1 MKAAAGT
8 VGRSIAAGAVWM
20 VAFKLA
26 ERSIGLVSTLILARL
41 LVPADFGLVAMAM
54 AIVAVLE
61 LAGNFGFDHAIIR
74 NPDARREHYDTAWS
88 LTVAHGLLSALVLA
102 ALAIPLARFF
112 NEPRLEAVTY
122 VLAVVAAIQGLQNIG
137 LVMFRKELQFHQD
150 VIFFLGR
157 KVVAFVVTVWM
168 AYTFRNYW
176 ALVGGTLVSR
186 VAGVLIS
193 YAIHPYRPR
202 LCFKATRELLG
213 FSRWIVGNGLVG
225 YLSERGPDY
234 LIGRIAGATSLGVF
248 RIAHELSQLPTTEL
262 MYPIMRAAYP
272 GYSKV
277 AGEREKLKAMYL
289 SVQAAVLLL
298 TLPAAVGLIVLA
310 EPVVLLLLGPK
321 WLDAIPVM
329 RVLGVYGTIKVFQLT
344 NNAVFNVVGK
354 PHLNMNLN
362 ALEAGIALPLL
373 VALMLSGQPLA
384 QASLAYVAAQLV
396 VVPLAMVLLARQLQ
410 LRAVDR
416 MRVTWRPMAGVAVLA
431 LALWPL
437 LQALGPMHGT
447 RDAALAMLALV
458 PTGALAYLGTVFVLW
473 RLSGGPDGPER
484 QFIDIATRRLGLGR
498 ASETSMPTGP
508 R

>member
-1 MKAAAGT
+1 MSSTGA
-8 VGRSIAAGAVWM
+8 VGRSIAKGAVWM

-41 LVPADFGLVAMAM
+41 LIPADFGLVAMAM
-54 AIVAVLE
+54 AIMAVLE
-61 LAGNFGFDHAIIR
+61 VAGNFGFDNAIIR

-88 LTVAHGLLSALVLA
+88 LTVVHGLLSALLLA
-102 ALAIPLARFF
+102 ALAVPLAHFF
-112 NEPRLEAVTY
+112 NQPRLEAVTY
-122 VLAVVAAIQGLQNIG
+122 TLAFVAAVQGFQNIG
-137 LVMFRKELQFHQD
+137 MVMFRKELQFHQD

-157 KVVAFVVTVWM
+157 KVVAFAVTVWM

-213 FSRWIVGNGLVG
+213 FSRWLVGNGLIT

-234 LIGRIAGATSLGVF
+234 LIGRFAGATSLGVF

-289 SVQAAVLLL
+289 SVQAAILLL

-329 RVLGVYGTIKVFQLT
+329 RVLGVYGTTKVFQIT

-354 PHLNMNLN
+354 PHLNMYLNL
-362 ALEAGIALPLL
+362 LETGIALPLL
-373 VALMLSGQPLA
+373 VLLLLTGQPLA
-384 QASLAYVAAQLV
+384 QASLAYLAAQLV
-396 VVPLAMVLLARQLQ
+396 VVPLAMMLLARQLQ
-410 LRAVDR
+410 LRAADR
-416 MRVTWRPMAGVAVLA
+416 MRVTWRPLAGVTTLA
-431 LALWPL
+431 LALWSL
-437 LQALGPMHGT
+437 LQSLGPMHGT
-447 RDAALAMLALV
+447 HDAAMAMLVLV
-458 PTGALAYLGTVFVLW
+458 PVGALAYLGTVFVLW
-473 RLSGGPDGPER
+473 RLSGCPDGPER
-484 QFIDIATRRLGLGR
+484 QFISFAMQRLSLGR
-498 ASETSMPTGP
+498 ASKTSAPTGP